1 MAKLTRRAFIAATVA
16 AGTVRS
22 LPILATNPSTR
33 RVVTLVYDKAL
44 GAMRLIDRAVP

>member
-1 MAKLTRRAFIAATVA
+1 MTNLSRRTFMVTAVA
-16 AGTVRS
+16 AGTIRA
-22 LPILATNPSTR
+22 LPQIGTNPAAR